1 MSDKIMKRLPSLTS
15 IILAALLV
23 FVLQSFACFAEE
35 SDEVD
40 LIDKFIEICELR
52 KSSAADSK
60 AAIEEKNMSVKDG
73 TKDTV
78 ALYINAFDVQPD
90 GSIAL
95 VCNNN
100 GSGTVEIYDNEMNLV
115 KHIPYNYN
123 NGPDFILYEKNMVCF
138 TGHKFHGVYV
148 VDLETDTIEQYE
160 WTNYDEPFERYYE
173 IREKRYIQ
181 KVGDSTY
188 YLSNKKNGQSLIVF
202 DLPSFRYLIKE
213 KDGET
218 KVVYD
223 VGNTRLFLRLFTLC
237 FFTLILKTL
246 DSHHHFSE
254 KIRARMKS
262 KKGSAT
268 DND

>member
-1 MSDKIMKRLPSLTS
+1 MKRISSLTS

-40 LIDKFIEICELR
+40 LIDRFIEICELR

-60 AAIEEKNMSVKDG
+60 AAIE
-73 TKDTV
+73 
-78 ALYINAFDVQPD
+78 
-90 GSIAL
+90 
-95 VCNNN
+95 

-123 NGPDFILYEKNMVCF
+123 NGPDFILYEKNRVCF

-148 VDLETDTIEQYE
+148 VDLETGTIEQYE

-188 YLSNKKNGQSLIVF
+188 YLSNKKNGQSLIAFVT
-202 DLPSFRYLIKE
+202 PSFRYLIKE

-223 VGNTRLFLRLFTLC
+223 VGNTRLFLRLLTLC
-237 FFTLILKTL
+237 FFILILKTL

>member
-1 MSDKIMKRLPSLTS
+1 MKRLPSLTS

-40 LIDKFIEICELR
+40 LIDRFIEICELR

-78 ALYINAFDVQPD
+78 ALDINAFDVQPD

-95 VCNNN
+95 VCSNN

-123 NGPDFILYEKNMVCF
+123 NGPNLILYEKNRLCF

-160 WTNYDEPFERYYE
+160 WTNYDEPFER
-173 IREKRYIQ
+173 KRQ
-181 KVGDSTY
+181 V
-188 YLSNKKNGQSLIVF
+188 
-202 DLPSFRYLIKE
+202 
-213 KDGET
+213 
-218 KVVYD
+218 
-223 VGNTRLFLRLFTLC
+223 
-237 FFTLILKTL
+237 
-246 DSHHHFSE
+246 
-254 KIRARMKS
+254 
-262 KKGSAT
+262 
-268 DND
+268 